1 LDGGRRRLCL
11 EEEQVVSRR
20 RGFANTPPPE
30 EEDHH
35 FVETPRGFW
44 GVVVWRHDMT
54 TSLFSGV
61 MMQERENVKT
71 LVSCPLL

>member
-20 RGFANTPPPE
+20 RGFANTPPPPQE

-44 GVVVWRHDMT
+44 GGVVGRHNMT
-54 TSLFSGV
+54 TNLFSGV
-61 MMQERENVKT
+61 MMQREKM
-71 LVSCPLL
+71 